1 VEDRILPKNKYS
13 KAIIPSRKTRSR
25 KKIVFTRRS
34 GCLKKYLDINH
45 YVSVI
50 ALLALIPILLLG
62 FTLTFNHIQEGENL
76 KRQHLALADHLS
88 GEVQTFLNQH
98 VLALETLAAE
108 MKQLHVPPEELKEL
122 VGQVA
127 KHYPGFSE
135 VYVETAEWNLSS
147 NTEHVLFGKGKGWER
162 LEKEGMSYSQFGNV
176 KAVFVPVE
184 TASDRERNIFFIIP
198 FSARGSSSTGM
209 IVATLNMEYLDGL
222 LQKQKIYPSG
232 YSVLVDANNRVIYH
246 PAVPLLNFNEM
257 TLPVISALRQETHG
271 TYEYYS
277 PIYQRTEIA
286 SFVTLS
292 PAGWGLWVA
301 APRQEVIAPVYKAA
315 GLSLGIIILGIIV
328 IVVIRHLLIVN
339 ISKPLKH
346 LNKASSELAQGN
358 LAYRVHLDNS
368 LPLEIYELSSNFNVM
383 AQSLEEIN
391 FLLKKHGADLEHRVK
406 TRTRELVRKNKEL
419 AALYAVASSVSS
431 TNNLMDVLRDVLE
444 EIKALFGVEISTI
457 FLKNEEENELKPA
470 IWRIDYPDGDKLVY
484 TDYTGSFS
492 EQVIKTGTPI
502 IVDNMGSHEERIPIS
517 FRKTNLRSLI
527 SVPIIYNNNILGAIT
542 LSTCQ
547 LGRFSQDDLSILQAI
562 SSQLGVVISNVSL
575 FNKINQEHHTFLA
588 VINSMHEGL
597 ILVDTRQK
605 IVYANPVFLQ
615 IFHLENAS
623 WQGLDIKEL
632 YRQAHPEV
640 KIVIPVAEMLQD
652 YFEQRIGPPREAAVT
667 HRGKTSYYL
676 IQGFPVSSSEGF
688 LGYGYITRDITREK
702 EVDFLKNSILS
713 TVSHE
718 LRTPLT
724 TIRGSAESLLRQ
736 DVVWN
741 PGERDEFIHAIVD
754 ESQRLRELIDNI
766 MDMSKIEAGVL
777 KLDIHSA
784 DVTKVINRVINR
796 FQQRFPEARITTTY
810 SQHLPFVPLDER
822 RIEQVLNNLLEN
834 AIKYSPLHQVIHI
847 TAEYLPGEKHI
858 KVSVADQGIGI
869 AKEHHQAIFERF
881 YRVNSSWTQ
890 KIGGSGVGLAIAKGI
905 IEAHG
910 GSIWVESSL
919 GHGSKFYFTIPC
931 ELIEEE

>member
-1 VEDRILPKNKYS
+1 M
-13 KAIIPSRKTRSR
+13 
-25 KKIVFTRRS
+25 KKH
-34 GCLKKYLDINH
+34 LDINH

-62 FTLTFNHIQEGENL
+62 FTLTFNHIQEGKNL
-76 KRQHLALADHLS
+76 KKQHLALADHLS
-88 GEVQTFLNQH
+88 REVQTFLNQH
-98 VLALETLAAE
+98 VLALETLAGE
-108 MKQLHVPPEELKEL
+108 MKHLHVSPEELKEL
-122 VGQVA
+122 VRQLA
-127 KHYPGFSE
+127 KHYSGFAQ
-135 VYVETAEWNLSS
+135 VYVETAEWSLNSDGK
-147 NTEHVLFGKGKGWER
+147 HVILGKGKGWEG
-162 LEKEGMSYSQFGNV
+162 LGEEGISLSHFGNV
-176 KAVFVPVE
+176 KAVFVPGN
-184 TASDRERNIFFIIP
+184 TANAGQRGIFFIIP
-198 FSARGSSSTGM
+198 FAPRESSSTGM
-209 IVATLNMEYLDGL
+209 IVAALNMEYLDRL

-232 YSVLVDANNRVIYH
+232 YSVLIDANNRVIYH
-246 PAVPLLNFNEM
+246 PAVSSPDFNEKA
-257 TLPVISALRQETHG
+257 LPVIAELRQKVHG

-277 PIYQRTEIA
+277 PLYQRKEIA

-328 IVVIRHLLIVN
+328 IVVIRQLLLIN
-339 ISKPLKH
+339 ISRPLKH
-346 LNKASSELAQGN
+346 LNEASSALAQGN
-358 LAYRVHLDNS
+358 LAYRVQLDNS
-368 LPLEIYELSSNFNVM
+368 LPLEIYELSSNFNSM

-391 FLLKKHGADLEHRVK
+391 FLLKKHSADLEHRVK
-406 TRTRELVRKNKEL
+406 ARTKELVRKNKEL
-419 AALYAVASSVSS
+419 AALYAVASAVSS

-444 EIKALFGVEISTI
+444 EIKALFEVEISTI

-470 IWRIDYPDGDKLVY
+470 LWRVDYPDGDKLVY

-492 EQVIKTGTPI
+492 EQVIKTGIPV
-502 IVDNMGSHEERIPIS
+502 IVDNMGLYEDRIPIS

-527 SVPIIYNNNILGAIT
+527 SVPILYNHNILGAIT
-542 LSTCQ
+542 LATSQ

-562 SSQLGVVISNVSL
+562 SSQLGAVITNVSL

-597 ILVDTRQK
+597 ILLDTRQK
-605 IVYANPVFLQ
+605 IVYANPVFLK
-615 IFHLENAS
+615 IFYLENVS
-623 WQGLDIKEL
+623 WQGWDVKEL
-632 YRQAHPEV
+632 FEKAHPEA
-640 KIVIPVAEMLQD
+640 KIVTPLPEMLQD
-652 YFEQRIGPPREAAVT
+652 YSEQRIGQPREAAVT
-667 HRGKTSYYL
+667 YRGKTRYYL
-676 IQGFPVSSSEGF
+676 IQGFPVSSREGF

-702 EVDFLKNSILS
+702 EVDSLKNSILS

-741 PGERDEFIHAIVD
+741 PGERDEFVRAIVD

-784 DVTKVINRVINR
+784 DITKVINRVVDR
-796 FQQRFPEARITTTY
+796 FRQRFPEARITAVY
-810 SQHLPFVPLDER
+810 AQHLPFVPLDER

-834 AIKYSPLHQVIHI
+834 AIKYSPPHQVIHI
-847 TAEYLPGEKHI
+847 NAEYLPGEKQF
-858 KVSVADQGIGI
+858 KVKVADQGIGI

-910 GSIWVESSL
+910 GSIWVESTL
-919 GHGSKFYFTIPC
+919 GEGSSFYFTIPC
-931 ELIEEE
+931 ELKEE